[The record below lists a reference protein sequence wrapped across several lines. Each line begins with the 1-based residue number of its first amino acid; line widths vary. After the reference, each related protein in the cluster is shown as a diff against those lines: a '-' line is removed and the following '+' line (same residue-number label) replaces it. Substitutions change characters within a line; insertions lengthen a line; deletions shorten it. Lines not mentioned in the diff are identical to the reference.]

1 MPKGAACQGGGLAVQ
16 DRHLW
21 EVAPAGELKRSNLFG
36 RTQTAALARSQKPAV
51 KKRNGEIMAKVA
63 EVSGEKTAS
72 LLSVHGIT
80 VAYAARSVLRDV
92 SFEVRRGDL
101 VVVLGPNGAG
111 KTTLLRTIAK
121 VVSPKVG
128 TVLLNG
134 RDVSTMSTSQ
144 LMRTLSVVPQSE
156 GSAFNFTVQDIV
168 AMGRIPHASPL
179 APLSQRDR
187 EVIREAMEATDVWEL
202 RDRLFTELSGGERR
216 RVLIAKALAQE
227 PQLLLLDEPTANL
240 DLHYQLEVVELL
252 QRLNRE
258 RNITVLAV
266 FHDLNLAA
274 MLGQRFILMH
284 QGRIYAM
291 GDAEEVLTAQ
301 NIQQV
306 YGVPVVVTRH
316 PLSGKPIVLL
326 SERRILSSKGARI
339 HVVCGGGTGS
349 EVMAILTASGCQ
361 VTAGALNRGDS
372 DYEAARLLGISVV
385 EEQPFMPV
393 SKEAFER
400 TKQMIAEADVVVL
413 TDVPFGW
420 GNIVNLRAILE
431 AANGLVVVFNPE
443 TIGERDFV
451 NGEATDLL
459 RQIFAC
465 KRVVSVHNLAE
476 LQRLLVTL

>member
-1 MPKGAACQGGGLAVQ
+1 MI
-16 DRHLW
+16 
-21 EVAPAGELKRSNLFG
+21 EVTETL
-36 RTQTAALARSQKPAV
+36 
-51 KKRNGEIMAKVA
+51 
-63 EVSGEKTAS
+63 GEKTAS

-80 VAYAARSVLRDV
+80 VTYATHPILRDV
-92 SFEVRRGDL
+92 SFEVKGGDL

-128 TVLLNG
+128 AVLLDG
-134 RDVSTMSTSQ
+134 RDISSIPTNQ
-144 LMRTLSVVPQSE
+144 LMRTLSVVPQS
-156 GSAFNFTVQDIV
+156 GGGAFSFTVQDIV
-168 AMGRIPHASPL
+168 ATGRTPYVSPL
-179 APLSQRDR
+179 APMSQRDWQ
-187 EVIREAMEATDVWEL
+187 VIREAMEATDVWDL
-202 RDRLFTELSGGERR
+202 KDRLFTELSGGEQR

-240 DLHYQLEVVELL
+240 DLHYQLEVVELI

-266 FHDLNLAA
+266 LHDLNLAA

-284 QGRIYAM
+284 QGRIYAI
-291 GDAEEVLTAQ
+291 GNAEEVLTAQ

-316 PLSGKPIVLL
+316 PLNGKPIILL
-326 SERRILSSKGARI
+326 SERRILSSLGVRV

-349 EVMAILTASGCQ
+349 EVMAILSAAGCQ

-372 DYEAARLLGISVV
+372 DYETAQLLGFSVV
-385 EEQPFMPV
+385 EEQPFMPI
-393 SKEAFER
+393 SNESFEQTKRMISEAE
-400 TKQMIAEADVVVL
+400 VVIL

-420 GNIVNLRAILE
+420 GNIVNLKAILE

-451 NGEATDLL
+451 NGEAANLL
-459 RQIFAC
+459 KQIFAT
-465 KRVVSVHNLAE
+465 KRVVSVHNLTE